1 LMYKYAGSL
10 RRYNQP
16 YINVD
21 NLPPL
26 PFCQVGNFY
35 YADFWLEVYS
45 DEKSARKIYK
55 LFNTYILYKKV
66 LYNILLVGWF

>member
-1 LMYKYAGSL
+1 MYKYAGSL

-21 NLPPL
+21 NLSPL
-26 PFCQVGNFY
+26 AFCQVGNFY

-45 DEKSARKIYK
+45 EEKSARKIYIFRGHMF
-55 LFNTYILYKKV
+55 LNTKK
-66 LYNILLVGWF
+66 IKMTDQC